1 VRFCERE
8 DLLVPHD
15 IDRRDKAN
23 ALSRDGA
30 NKALLFSG
38 IADCLS
44 CGIYP
49 AGQGRLRNYSTT
61 PYRRDEVVLAD
72 HAITIF
78 NEVDQNIEN
87 LRLYGDELVAPAQL
101 PPFYVEQAVCEA
113 YLQ

>member
-1 VRFCERE
+1 LRFRERGGPL
-8 DLLVPHD
+8 DLHE
-15 IDRRDKAN
+15 IDGRDKAN

-30 NKALLFSG
+30 NKALLFPG
-38 IADCLS
+38 IAYCFS
-44 CGIYP
+44 RGIYP

-87 LRLYGDELVAPAQL
+87 LGLYGDELIAPAQL
-101 PPFYVEQAVCEA
+101 PPFCVEQAVCEA

>member
-1 VRFCERE
+1 
-8 DLLVPHD
+8 LVPHD

-30 NKALLFSG
+30 NEALLFSG

-44 CGIYP
+44 RGIYP

-61 PYRRDEVVLAD
+61 PYRRYEVVLAD

-78 NEVDQNIEN
+78 DEVDQNIEN
-87 LRLYGDELVAPAQL
+87 LRLYGDELIAPAQL
-101 PPFYVEQAVCEA
+101 PPFYIEQAFCEA